1 MTNLLDDLLAAA
13 LAAGAAIL
21 RIRAQGFAVHDKP
34 EASPVTAADQAREAL
49 ILARL
54 AALAPGVA
62 VVAEEAAAAGVL
74 PDVGR
79 RFFLVDPLDGTREFV
94 AGRDEFTVNIALVQD
109 GLPVLGVVVAPA
121 LGRAFAGDVAA
132 GIAFELSQDVGAST
146 GATSP
151 AVAAASARP
160 QRRSMRVRR
169 PPASGVVAVASR
181 SHGTPETE
189 DWLRQAKVTQRVS
202 IGSSLKFCLLAAG
215 EADVYPRF
223 GPTMEW
229 DTAAGHA
236 VVVAAGGRVDGLDGE
251 PLRYGKPGFRN
262 PAFVARGAAADQEV
276 RGASH

>member
-34 EASPVTAADQAREAL
+34 DASPVTAADQAAEAL

-202 IGSSLKFCLLAAG
+202 IGSSLKFCLLASG

>member
-13 LAAGAAIL
+13 LAAGAEIL

-34 EASPVTAADQAREAL
+34 DASPVTAADQAAEAL